1 MEYTSLPSNAE
12 FDIIIRVEWRSL
24 LRSVFLENQKPFEER
39 FWDAVLKELQRNTTS
54 RDDRR
59 AGLHRPP
66 ASLLELKAKLGL
78 GALSSNDEG
87 PPKVLLFI
95 DDCHWR
101 CDDAEDKEAF
111 ENFVGRIVKGCFACV
126 F

>member
-1 MEYTSLPSNAE
+1 MSMPSNAE
-12 FDIIIRVEWRSL
+12 FDIIVRVEWRSL
-24 LRSVFLENQKPFEER
+24 LRSDFSENQKPFQER
-39 FWDAVLKELQRNTTS
+39 FFDAVLKELQHNTTS
-54 RDDRR
+54 WDEHRT
-59 AGLHRPP
+59 ALHRPP
-66 ASLLELKAKLGL
+66 ASLSELKAKLGL
-78 GALSSNDEG
+78 GAPSSNDEG

-111 ENFVGRIVKGCFACV
+111 ENFVGRIVKGYFTCV